1 MRKLLVTAIGVAA
14 ALLVACDSAP
24 ASDAAFEGR
33 VRAYLVAHPEVI
45 EEAINALN
53 ARRQAEADRQ
63 LALALDS
70 NRRALERDPRD
81 FVANPNGRITLTQF
95 YDYRCPHCINV
106 APQVAALIRSDPDV
120 RVVFKELPIFGGAS
134 DRAARL
140 ALEVHRR
147 GGDSLALYQQL
158 TAARPLDDAALDR
171 IAPSFGVDVALLN
184 TPSAETARHLAD
196 NQRLAQSLRID
207 GTPTFVV
214 GGRVVP
220 GEDMTAIRA
229 AIAEARG
236 RRA

>member
-1 MRKLLVTAIGVAA
+1 MRKVIWAALAA
-14 ALLVACDSAP
+14 AVSLAGCDRIQN
-24 ASDAAFEGR
+24 SDAAFEGR

-45 EEAINALN
+45 EEAINTLN
-53 ARRQAEADRQ
+53 TRRQAEADRQ
-63 LALALDS
+63 LVLALDS

-81 FVANPNGRITLTQF
+81 FVANPNGRVTLTQF

-120 RVVFKELPIFGGAS
+120 RVVFKELPIFGGPS

-147 GGDSLALYQQL
+147 SGDSLAAYQQMMS
-158 TAARPLDDAALDR
+158 ARPLDDAAVNR
-171 IAPSFGVDVALLN
+171 VAAAFGVDVALLN

-196 NQRLAQSLRID
+196 TQELARLLRID
-207 GTPTFVV
+207 GTPTFIV

-220 GEDMTAIRA
+220 GEDMAAIRQ
-229 AIAEARG
+229 AIAGERARNT
-236 RRA
+236 

>member
-1 MRKLLVTAIGVAA
+1 MRKFVWAAAAAA
-14 ALLVACDSAP
+14 ALIAGCDRVQG
-24 ASDAAFEGR
+24 SDVAFEGR

-45 EEAINALN
+45 EEAINTLN
-53 ARRQAEADRQ
+53 SRRQAEADRQ

-81 FVANPNGRITLTQF
+81 FVANPNGRVTVTQF

-140 ALEVHRR
+140 ALEVRRR
-147 GGDSLALYQQL
+147 GGESLALYQQL
-158 TAARPLDDAALDR
+158 TSARPLDDAAINR
-171 IAPSFGVDVALLN
+171 IAAAFNVDVALLN

-196 NQRLAQSLRID
+196 TQRLAQTLHVD
-207 GTPTFVV
+207 GTPTFIV

-229 AIAEARG
+229 AITEVRAR
-236 RRA
+236 RT